1 VRLTKLLNIRDISV
15 DTRRAAIAS
24 NAEGRYSR
32 QQRVRTMVY
41 SPKPNTIGRTD
52 AQHTGTGVFVT
63 AQDGLRLHVREYGP
77 RTALASPVV
86 CLPGLARTVA
96 DFDALAP
103 ALANGPPPRRVIA
116 IDSRG
121 RGQSD
126 YDSNPE
132 NYNLAVELGDVV
144 TVLTALEI
152 GEAVFIGSSRGGLL
166 TMLLGVAHPTA
177 VAGVL
182 LHDIGPVIDAKGLA
196 RIKSYVG
203 KLPQPRNF
211 REGAEILRRL
221 FDAQFPKL
229 AADQWLAAAQ
239 RTWKM
244 DGGELV
250 PTYDV
255 RLSRTLAEVDIERP
269 LPSMWNEFDALSHVP
284 ILVIRGANSDI
295 LSAATVTAMQ
305 VRHPKMESI
314 EIPDQ
319 GHVPSLDNPDLIRRI
334 SEFVTACDSHAKRSA
349 AERRDAG
356 FVEGPPS

>member
-1 VRLTKLLNIRDISV
+1 
-15 DTRRAAIAS
+15 
-24 NAEGRYSR
+24 
-32 QQRVRTMVY
+32 MP
-41 SPKPNTIGRTD
+41 SPHPNVTSGGG
-52 AQHTGTGVFVT
+52 AQPGGTSLYVT

-77 RTALASPVV
+77 RTASALPVV

-103 ALANGPPPRRVIA
+103 ALANGRPPRRVIA

-132 NYNLAVELGDVV
+132 NYNLAVELGDVA

-166 TMLLGVAHPTA
+166 TMLLGVAHPTSI
-177 VAGVL
+177 AGVV
-182 LHDIGPVIDAKGLA
+182 LHDIGPVIEPKGLA

-203 KLPQPRNF
+203 KLPQPRSF
-211 REGAEILRRL
+211 AEGAEILRRL

-229 AADQWLAAAQ
+229 TTAQWLAAAQ

-244 DGGELV
+244 DDGRLV

-255 RLSRTLAEVDIERP
+255 RLSHTLAELDIERP
-269 LPSMWNEFDALSHVP
+269 LPSMWNEFDALSRVP

-295 LSAATVTAMQ
+295 LSATTVTAMHA
-305 VRHPKMESI
+305 RHPKMQSI
-314 EIPDQ
+314 EIADQ
-319 GHVPSLDNPDLIRRI
+319 GHVPALDDRDLIRRI
-334 SEFVTACDSHAKRSA
+334 AEFVATCD
-349 AERRDAG
+349 AERNGAG
-356 FVEGPPS
+356 AERKSVATAMSGLTAAPRQL